1 VGWEKGRPRK
11 HSMAGTM
18 HAANDELDH
27 LRDLLAWVGKYIKV
41 RAASMATMTKGC
53 RLCVGTKL
61 RKEMCRHNEV
71 WAVTA
76 SVVDADAQG
85 EMAAVERL
93 IGEEAAD

>member
-1 VGWEKGRPRK
+1 VGWEKGKPRK
-11 HSMAGTM
+11 HP
-18 HAANDELDH
+18 HNDESEIAH

-61 RKEMCRHNEV
+61 RKEMCRHGEI
-71 WAVTA
+71 WQITA